1 MPGHTHLAWRA
12 VLAIALMLS
21 FYGLALTVA
30 GALLVIPFLLWS
42 VAKSLLLKV
51 GLFCLIGAFAILK
64 AILPRPDH
72 FEPPGPQL
80 TLEKQPAL
88 FAEIRD
94 LARRTGQDPP
104 AEVYLIPDVNAWV
117 GQRGGFMGLGSR
129 RVMGIGLPLLQ
140 TLTLPELRG
149 VLAHEFGHFH
159 GGDVAIGPWIYKTRA
174 ALVRTV
180 TELASHSK
188 ALSQVFLWYGN
199 LFFRITHAVSRH
211 QELLADRLAA
221 DIVGKDAFASGL
233 RGTNSAGLAFVPYWQ
248 GTVAPVLSAGFAP
261 PLAAGFDAFLSAPSV
276 AGQLAQALKHQALHE
291 KSNPYD
297 THPPLAERLAA
308 LGASRSNTPRV
319 EGPPA
324 LTLLRDVPALEA
336 ALVKV
341 LAKGK
346 APGRL
351 GWEEVGDKVWLPMWH
366 GYATKLESVLT
377 GVTPASLPTTA
388 WERIGRR
395 FLGRG
400 TGDAN
405 EAADFVVGV
414 ALALVLSRA
423 GFILE
428 SYPGTPHTLVGLGE
442 RIEVFSVRERLTQGA
457 EAADSWRDFC
467 SRAGIADVDLGTAC
481 AQSRKPR
488 PKA

>member
-1 MPGHTHLAWRA
+1 MPGNTHLAWRA

-94 LARRTGQDPP
+94 LALRTGQDPP

-199 LFFRITHAVSRH
+199 LFFRITHAVRATRSSWPIAWRRTSSARTPSR
-211 QELLADRLAA
+211 AVSAA
-221 DIVGKDAFASGL
+221 
-233 RGTNSAGLAFVPYWQ
+233 RT
-248 GTVAPVLSAGFAP
+248 
-261 PLAAGFDAFLSAPSV
+261 
-276 AGQLAQALKHQALHE
+276 
-291 KSNPYD
+291 
-297 THPPLAERLAA
+297 RR
-308 LGASRSNTPRV
+308 ASRSCPT
-319 EGPPA
+319 
-324 LTLLRDVPALEA
+324 
-336 ALVKV
+336 
-341 LAKGK
+341 
-346 APGRL
+346 GRARSRRFC
-351 GWEEVGDKVWLPMWH
+351 P
-366 GYATKLESVLT
+366 
-377 GVTPASLPTTA
+377 PASLHRWP
-388 WERIGRR
+388 
-395 FLGRG
+395 
-400 TGDAN
+400 
-405 EAADFVVGV
+405 
-414 ALALVLSRA
+414 RA
-423 GFILE
+423 
-428 SYPGTPHTLVGLGE
+428 STP
-442 RIEVFSVRERLTQGA
+442 S
-457 EAADSWRDFC
+457 
-467 SRAGIADVDLGTAC
+467 
-481 AQSRKPR
+481 
-488 PKA
+488 

>member
-1 MPGHTHLAWRA
+1 MGSSRLAWRA
-12 VLAIALMLS
+12 VLAIALMVS

-30 GALLVIPFLLWS
+30 AALVAIPFLLWS
-42 VAKSLLLKV
+42 FAKSLVLKLGV
-51 GLFCLIGAFAILK
+51 FCLVGAFAILK
-64 AILPRPDH
+64 AILPRGDT
-72 FEPPGPQL
+72 FEPPGPEL
-80 TLEKQPAL
+80 TPEKQPEL
-88 FAEIRD
+88 FAEIAE
-94 LARRTGQDPP
+94 LAVRTGQAEP

-117 GQRGGFMGLGSR
+117 GQRGGLMGLGSR

-149 VLAHEFGHFH
+149 VLAHEFGHYH
-159 GGDVAIGPWIYKTRA
+159 GGDVAIGPFIYKTRA

-188 ALSQVFLWYGN
+188 ALSQVFIWYGN

-233 RGTNSAGLAFVPYWQ
+233 RGTNSAGLAFAPYWQ
-248 GTVAPVLSAGFAP
+248 STVAPVLSAGFAP
-261 PLAAGFDAFLSAPSV
+261 PLAAGFEAFLSAPSV
-276 AGQLAQALKHQALHE
+276 AGQLAHALKQQALHE

-324 LTLLRDVPALEA
+324 LAVLRDLPALEA

-346 APGRL
+346 QPGSL
-351 GWEEVGDKVWLPMWH
+351 GWSEVGDKVWLPMWH

-377 GVTPASLPTTA
+377 GVTPGSLPQHS

-405 EAADFVVGV
+405 EAADFVIGV
-414 ALALVLSRA
+414 ALALVLSRS
-423 GFILE
+423 GFTLE

-442 RIEVFSVRERLTQGA
+442 RIEVFSIRERLSRGA
-457 EAADSWRDFC
+457 EAADAWRDFC

-481 AQSRKPR
+481 AQSRRSK